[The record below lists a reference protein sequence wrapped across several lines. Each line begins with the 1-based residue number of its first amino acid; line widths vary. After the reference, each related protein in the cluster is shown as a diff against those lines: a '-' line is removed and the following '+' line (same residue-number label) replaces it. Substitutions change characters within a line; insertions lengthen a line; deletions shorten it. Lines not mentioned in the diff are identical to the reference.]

1 MPYATFS
8 EHTQGIV
15 LVSFY
20 GDDLNDANFSQYLSD
35 LESLYRKRKNLIVI
49 FDGSR
54 TTHLPTQYRQRMGH
68 WIAEHKSLVRES
80 CLLQIY
86 VISSPLMRFV
96 LQGIFLI
103 QKPPVS
109 FKTISNL
116 ADALKLAEEI
126 QGSLVGLPVDH
137 NL

>member
-1 MPYATFS
+1 MAYASF
-8 EHTQGIV
+8 TQHAKGIM
-15 LVSFY
+15 LVSFH
-20 GDDLNDANFSQYLSD
+20 GDELNESSFDQYLAD
-35 LESLYRKRKNLIVI
+35 LRSLYQEHNKLIVV
-49 FDGSR
+49 FDGSS
-54 TTHLPTQYRQRMGH
+54 TTHLPTQYRQKMGH

-109 FKTISNL
+109 FKTISSL

-126 QGSLVGLPVDH
+126 QGSLIGLPVDH

>member
-1 MPYATFS
+1 M
-8 EHTQGIV
+8 
-15 LVSFY
+15 LVSFN
-20 GDDLNDANFSQYLSD
+20 GDQLNEANFSKYLSD
-35 LESLYRKRKNLIVI
+35 LKALYEQHKKLIVI

-54 TTHLPTQYRQRMGH
+54 TTHLPNHYRQRMGH

-80 CLLQIY
+80 CLLQIF

-126 QGSLVGLPVDH
+126 ESSLIGLPVDH
-137 NL
+137 NV